1 MIVGEKIITG
11 LHRTPVGWSVG
22 RGTPGS
28 VMVKQRSSEVRARF
42 LVAERSPGGVLRIS
56 NGRAKVMTGFGLLRR
71 SGDYE

>member
-11 LHRTPVGWSVG
+11 LHRTPVGWSVD

-28 VMVKQRSSEVRARF
+28 VMVERRSLEVRARF
-42 LVAERSPGGVLRIS
+42 LVAERSPGAVLRIS
-56 NGRAKVMTGFGLLRR
+56 HGRAKVITGSGLPRR